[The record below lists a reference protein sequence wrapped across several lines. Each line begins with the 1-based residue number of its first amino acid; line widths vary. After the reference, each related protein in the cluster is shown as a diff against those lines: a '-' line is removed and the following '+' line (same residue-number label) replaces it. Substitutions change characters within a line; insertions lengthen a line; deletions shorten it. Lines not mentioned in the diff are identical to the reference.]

1 MGSVMRLIIAVVGK
15 PRHASIAAA
24 IRDYEERARRYWP
37 LDIIEVKDEPA
48 RAASPDVVRRRE
60 GDRLAAA
67 IGNVRIIACE
77 VGGRR
82 LSSPEFAAW
91 VQGLRE
97 AAADVAFVIGG
108 AFGLSDALAQRATA
122 RVSFS
127 PWTLPHE
134 LARLV
139 LAEQLYRA
147 GTIVR
152 GEPYHK

>member
-1 MGSVMRLIIAVVGK
+1 MRLIVAVVGK
-15 PRHASIAAA
+15 PKHEAMAVAA
-24 IRDYEERARRYWP
+24 RDYEERARRYWP
-37 LDIIEVKDEPA
+37 LEVLEVKDEPIRSA
-48 RAASPDVVRRRE
+48 TAEVVRRRE
-60 GDRLAAA
+60 GERLATATA
-67 IGNVRIIACE
+67 GARLITCE

-82 LSSPEFAAW
+82 MSSPEFASW
-91 VQGLRE
+91 VQRLRE

-108 AFGLSDALAQRATA
+108 PYGLSDELSGRASA

>member
-1 MGSVMRLIIAVVGK
+1 MRLIVAVVGK
-15 PRHASIAAA
+15 PRHEAIARAT
-24 IRDYEERARRYWP
+24 RDYEDRARRYWP
-37 LDIIEVKDEPA
+37 LEVVEVKDEPIRSVSA
-48 RAASPDVVRRRE
+48 DVVKRRE
-60 GDRLAAA
+60 GERLAAA
-67 IGNVRIIACE
+67 TTGARVIICE

-82 LSSPEFAAW
+82 MSSTEFASW

-108 AFGLSDALAQRATA
+108 PYGVADELAAKATA

-127 PWTLPHE
+127 SWTLPHE

>member
-1 MGSVMRLIIAVVGK
+1 MRLIVAVVGK
-15 PRHASIAAA
+15 PRHESIAAA

-37 LDIIEVKDEPA
+37 LEIIEVKDEPA
-48 RAASPDVVRRRE
+48 RASSPDVVRRRE
-60 GDRLAAA
+60 GDRLTAA
-67 IGNVRIIACE
+67 IGSARVIACD

-82 LSSPEFAAW
+82 MPSPEFAEW

-108 AFGLSDALAQRATA
+108 AFGLADALVQRATA
-122 RVSFS
+122 SVSFS

>member
-1 MGSVMRLIIAVVGK
+1 MRLIVAVVGK
-15 PRHASIAAA
+15 PKHAALGAA

-37 LDIIEVKDEPA
+37 LHVLEVKDEPVRSA
-48 RAASPDVVRRRE
+48 NTDVARRRE
-60 GDRLAAA
+60 GERLAAV
-67 IGNVRIIACE
+67 IGNAQVVACE
-77 VGGRR
+77 VGGRTM
-82 LSSPEFAAW
+82 SSPEFAMW
-91 VQGLRE
+91 VQRLRE

-108 AFGLSDALAQRATA
+108 AYGLAEDLSTRAVA

-127 PWTLPHE
+127 SWTLPHE

-147 GTIVR
+147 GTILR

>member
-1 MGSVMRLIIAVVGK
+1 MRLIVAVVGK
-15 PRHASIAAA
+15 PRHEPIAAA

-37 LDIIEVKDEPA
+37 LDVVEVKDEPA
-48 RAASPDVVRRRE
+48 RGSSPDVVRRRE
-60 GDRLAAA
+60 GERLTAA
-67 IGNVRIIACE
+67 IGSARVIACE

-82 LSSPEFAAW
+82 MASPEFAEW

-108 AFGLSDALAQRATA
+108 AFGLADALAQRATA
-122 RVSFS
+122 RISFS
-127 PWTLPHE
+127 SWTLPHE

>member
-1 MGSVMRLIIAVVGK
+1 MRLIVAVVGK
-15 PRHASIAAA
+15 PRHESIGAA

-37 LDIIEVKDEPA
+37 VDIIEVKDEPA
-48 RAASPDVVRRRE
+48 RGSSPDVVRRRE
-60 GDRLAAA
+60 GERLSAAVGSA
-67 IGNVRIIACE
+67 GVIACE

-82 LSSPEFAAW
+82 MSSPEFADW

-108 AFGLSDALAQRATA
+108 AFGLADAVAQRATA
-122 RVSFS
+122 RISFS
-127 PWTLPHE
+127 SWTLPHE

>member
-1 MGSVMRLIIAVVGK
+1 MRLIVAVVGK
-15 PRHASIAAA
+15 PKHEAIAAA
-24 IRDYEERARRYWP
+24 TRDYEERARRYWP
-37 LDIIEVKDEPA
+37 LEVFEVKDEPI
-48 RAASPDVVRRRE
+48 RNASPEVVRRRE
-60 GDRLAAA
+60 GERLAAA
-67 IGNVRIIACE
+67 TTGARLVVCE

-82 LSSPEFAAW
+82 MSSTEFASW

-97 AAADVAFVIGG
+97 AAVDVAFVIGG
-108 AFGLSDALAQRATA
+108 PYGLSDELSQRATA

-127 PWTLPHE
+127 SWTLPHE